1 VQEVIRRY
9 RIGDIYPMQ
18 IVQRSAPYSLSTFP
32 FPLLAAPPPPKLL
45 TAPRIAGL
53 LPARVPERVVRP
65 RIEIVREPA
74 TFDELLQ
81 QLGPLPTVEE
91 CDAEIAERFEAHV
104 ERIRQ
109 IVMSHASRHSI
120 WEQPQ

>member
-1 VQEVIRRY
+1 
-9 RIGDIYPMQ
+9 MQ
-18 IVQRSAPYSLSTFP
+18 IVQRSATFSLSTFP
-32 FPLLAAPPPPKLL
+32 FPLLSAPPPPKLL
-45 TAPRIAGL
+45 AAPRIAGL

-65 RIEIVREPA
+65 RIEIIREPA

-81 QLGPLPTVEE
+81 QLGHLPTIEE
-91 CDAEIAERFEAHV
+91 CDAEIVERFEAHV

-109 IVMSHASRHSI
+109 IVMTHTSRRSI